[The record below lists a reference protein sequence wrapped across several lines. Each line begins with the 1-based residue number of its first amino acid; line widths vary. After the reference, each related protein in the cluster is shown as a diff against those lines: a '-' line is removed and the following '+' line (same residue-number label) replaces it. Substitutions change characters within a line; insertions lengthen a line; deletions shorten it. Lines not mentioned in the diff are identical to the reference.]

1 MLVRPSFAIDCLHDL
16 QFAAAATR
24 PPCHALAAR
33 LSMLARRANGAFVCL
48 RCQLHAARP
57 SPRLRLLPTTAPAAH
72 ARFYASSPLPHDAL
86 SKVDAQGDGIDNA
99 SANANASTDTDT
111 PTNAP
116 EKDHNVEPASKITSI
131 NTPETDHNVAPALK
145 ITRDWPQKPKPHKA
159 KRGRAVLSNM
169 TSLGS
174 EANILV
180 LGDVGRR
187 SKKADLPPPEP
198 IAPIEIEAP
207 NLLKSLQ
214 RDSPPPSPEEINKQI
229 DILRPSESN
238 SPSEPHR
245 LTSRAFVK
253 LTRSLCKGFTAKQLS
268 GYYAAAKN
276 LSQKRLRRHMADAV
290 KPKQPDINAPIAR
303 TRWQP
308 TDKPNPRMDI
318 RLPGLMAL
326 DHNSSAPPTNKTPI
340 KSRPLTKEALA
351 DGIIRNI
358 WRVELLEEVEG
369 NGQLELSLRPW
380 QLHLLLN
387 AGRDKATF
395 ETIASTRKAKLQVHR
410 GDNVVRITADK
421 NAAEFA
427 ANDIEDA
434 LRNAEM
440 ATVPMKGWNV
450 HLYDP
455 RLGPAENK
463 ERFGTSDATR
473 LFAQKDIDHVAELTR
488 TDISLDIGH
497 GALVIRGFDN
507 TSITEAKQYLL
518 RLLPT
523 RDHVERTCDT
533 EKIDAA
539 IGDCFLVPA
548 VHEPTSLDYFY
559 RDMALGRWSLPT
571 PRLRKAPT
579 GSDAYETSKSEATE
593 VNVGGLKEPK
603 HIYDNQ
609 VHEVVSKMQRQP
621 KRLTAPEKVGFW
633 ASGTEYSVSAE
644 FGQALFP
651 LAKPDP
657 TSIAVALDTPG
668 RKLPFQ
674 STFPN
679 MVNFLATSDIKLGK
693 DLESDLQYDFVP
705 APKQRGFKT
714 GRRFPNLRIRM
725 RTLRDGRQCQLAGIS
740 LGFPWQDHVHTVL
753 LPDQAT
759 DVRFR
764 RSESLGFDVDGHD
777 DANINEWLEAVRAN
791 IVSGERLTAPSLCLQ
806 IPRWTVPYN
815 RMDVPELLDSGKS
828 LMVDYLFTGVRFHQT
843 AIGTSEETG
852 FSYSAIQSDSMGAT
866 GSGLRAYPPLNSSGG
881 SSEDKDDMN
890 AFVRRCLETA
900 DKMTQASASHRPV
913 PKVSTPTE
921 ERKPRDMQSNR
932 KIRRAA
938 LQQNMEEDAQ
948 DGVVAV
954 SDEGPVE
961 ANSAVEQE
969 DEPESTSSL
978 DTTAAVADDLVQP
991 PEQSQTIDEQA
1002 SSAINE
1008 LAESTEPIIPI
1019 DAAPVD
1025 TTPTDTAPVSEDVQN
1040 QPKP

>member
-1 MLVRPSFAIDCLHDL
+1 
-16 QFAAAATR
+16 
-24 PPCHALAAR
+24 
-33 LSMLARRANGAFVCL
+33 MLARRANGAFVCL

-57 SPRLRLLPTTAPAAH
+57 NPRLRLLPTTAPAAH
-72 ARFYASSPLPHDAL
+72 ARFYASSPLPHDAA
-86 SKVDAQGDGIDNA
+86 STVESQGDGIDNA
-99 SANANASTDTDT
+99 STNANANARTDTDT
-111 PTNAP
+111 PVNAP
-116 EKDHNVEPASKITSI
+116 GKDHNVEPASSITPI
-131 NTPETDHNVAPALK
+131 NTPDTDHNVAPALK
-145 ITRDWPQKPKPHKA
+145 ITRDWPQKPKQHKA
-159 KRGRAVLSNM
+159 KRGRAVLGNM

-187 SKKADLPPPEP
+187 RSKQADLPPPEP
-198 IAPIEIEAP
+198 VTPIEIEAP

-214 RDSPPPSPEEINKQI
+214 RDSSPPSPEEINKQI

-245 LTSRAFVK
+245 LTRRAFVK

-290 KPKQPDINAPIAR
+290 KPKQPDMNAPIAR
-303 TRWQP
+303 TPWQP
-308 TDKPNPRMDI
+308 TDERKSRMDT
-318 RLPGLMAL
+318 RLSGLIAL
-326 DHNSSAPPTNKTPI
+326 DYTTPASLANKTRI

-369 NGQLELSLRPW
+369 VGQLELSLRPW

-440 ATVPMKGWNV
+440 AIVPMKGWNV

-463 ERFGTSDATR
+463 ERFGTSDVTR

-497 GALVIRGFDN
+497 GALTIRGFDN

-548 VHEPTSLDYFY
+548 VHEPTSLDYSD
-559 RDMALGRWSLPT
+559 RDVALGRWWLPT
-571 PRLRKAPT
+571 PRLRKAPD
-579 GSDAYETSKSEATE
+579 GSDAYETFKSEATE

-603 HIYDNQ
+603 HISNSQ
-609 VHEVVSKMQRQP
+609 VHQVVLKMKRQP

-644 FGQALFP
+644 FGLALFP

-657 TSIAVALDTPG
+657 TSIAVTLDTPG

-679 MVNFLATSDIKLGK
+679 MVNFLTTSDIKLEK
-693 DLESDLQYDFVP
+693 DLESNLQYDFVP
-705 APKQRGFKT
+705 APRQRGFKT
-714 GRRFPNLRIRM
+714 DRRFPNLRIRI
-725 RTLRDGRQCQLAGIS
+725 RTLRGGRQCQLAGIS

-753 LPDQAT
+753 LPDLAT

-777 DANINEWLEAVRAN
+777 DANVNEWLEAVRAN

-806 IPRWTVPYN
+806 IPRWAVPYN
-815 RMDVPELLDSGKS
+815 KMDEPELLDSGKS
-828 LMVDYLFTGVRFHQT
+828 IMVDYLFTGVKFHQT

-852 FSYSAIQSDSMGAT
+852 FSFSAIQSDSMGAT
-866 GSGLRAYPPLNSSGG
+866 GSGLSAYPPQSSSGA
-881 SSEDKDDMN
+881 SSEDKDDMK
-890 AFVRRCLETA
+890 AFVKKCFETA
-900 DKMTQASASHRPV
+900 DKMTHASASHRPV

-932 KIRRAA
+932 KQRRAA
-938 LQQNMEEDAQ
+938 LQQNMEEDGQ
-948 DGVVAV
+948 DGVVVA
-954 SDEGPVE
+954 SDEGSVE

-969 DEPESTSSL
+969 GELESTSSL
-978 DTTAAVADDLVQP
+978 DTTAAVNDELVQP
-991 PEQSQTIDEQA
+991 PEQPQTPDEQA
-1002 SSAINE
+1002 SSAVDE
-1008 LAESTEPIIPI
+1008 LAEAGEPFM
-1019 DAAPVD
+1019 PVD
-1025 TTPTDTAPVSEDVQN
+1025 TAPTDTTSTDTASIDTSPVSEDVHN

>member
-1 MLVRPSFAIDCLHDL
+1 
-16 QFAAAATR
+16 
-24 PPCHALAAR
+24 
-33 LSMLARRANGAFVCL
+33 MLARRANGAFVCL
-48 RCQLHAARP
+48 RCQLHAPRP
-57 SPRLRLLPTTAPAAH
+57 NPRLRLLPTTAPAAR

-86 SKVDAQGDGIDNA
+86 SKVESLNDGDGHGN
-99 SANANASTDTDT
+99 ANANVGVNADTDT
-111 PTNAP
+111 LVNAP
-116 EKDHNVEPASKITSI
+116 DK
-131 NTPETDHNVAPALK
+131 DHNVAPALR
-145 ITRDWPQKPKPHKA
+145 ITRDWPQKPKSQKPKP

-187 SKKADLPPPEP
+187 SKQADRPPPEP

-214 RDSPPPSPEEINKQI
+214 RDSAPPSTEEINKQI

-276 LSQKRLRRHMADAV
+276 LSQKRLRRHLVDAV
-290 KPKQPDINAPIAR
+290 KPKESDTRAPIAR

-308 TDKPNPRMDI
+308 TDKPNTRMDI
-318 RLPGLMAL
+318 RLPGLVAL
-326 DHNSSAPPTNKTPI
+326 DYISSAPPTNKTPT

-395 ETIASTRKAKLQVHR
+395 ETIASIRKAKLQVHR
-410 GDNVVRITADK
+410 GQNVVRITADK

-440 ATVPMKGWNV
+440 VMVPMKGWGV

-455 RLGPAENK
+455 RLDPAENK
-463 ERFGTSDATR
+463 ERFGTSDLTR

-539 IGDCFLVPA
+539 IGDCYLVPA
-548 VHEPTSLDYFY
+548 IHESTSLDYSY

-571 PRLRKAPT
+571 PRLRKAPA
-579 GSDAYETSKSEATE
+579 GSDAYETSKSETTE
-593 VNVGGLKEPK
+593 VDVGGLKEPK
-603 HIYDNQ
+603 HIHDSQ
-609 VHEVVSKMQRQP
+609 IHQVVSKMQRQP
-621 KRLTAPEKVGFW
+621 KRLITPEKVGFW

-651 LAKPDP
+651 LANPDP
-657 TSIAVALDTPG
+657 TNIAVTLDTPG

-674 STFPN
+674 PTFPN

-693 DLESDLQYDFVP
+693 ELESNLQYDLAP

-714 GRRFPNLRIRM
+714 GRRFPNLRIRI
-725 RTLRDGRQCQLAGIS
+725 RTLKDGRQCQLAGIS

-759 DVRFR
+759 DLRFR
-764 RSESLGFDVDGHD
+764 RSESLDFDVDGHD
-777 DANINEWLEAVRAN
+777 DANINEWVEAVRAN

-806 IPRWTVPYN
+806 IPRWAVPYN
-815 RMDVPELLDSGKS
+815 KMDVPELLDSGKS
-828 LMVDYLFTGVRFHQT
+828 FMVDYLFTGVRFHQT
-843 AIGTSEETG
+843 AIGTSEEAG

-866 GSGLRAYPPLNSSGG
+866 SSGLRAYPPRSSSGG
-881 SSEDKDDMN
+881 SSEDKDAMN
-890 AFVRRCLETA
+890 AFVRKCFETA
-900 DKMTQASASHRPV
+900 EKMTQASASHRPV

-921 ERKPRDMQSNR
+921 ERKPRDMQSDR

-938 LQQNMEEDAQ
+938 LQQNTEEDAQ
-948 DGVVAV
+948 DVVLEA
-954 SDEGPVE
+954 SDEGSVE
-961 ANSAVEQE
+961 ADSAVEQE
-969 DEPESTSSL
+969 GGAESTSPL
-978 DTTAAVADDLVQP
+978 DTTAAVEDELVQP
-991 PEQSQTIDEQA
+991 PEQSQTLDGQA
-1002 SSAINE
+1002 SSAADE
-1008 LAESTEPIIPI
+1008 LAETEKPILPI
-1019 DAAPVD
+1019 DTAS
-1025 TTPTDTAPVSEDVQN
+1025 TDTAPVSEDVQT
-1040 QPKP
+1040 QPKL

>member
-1 MLVRPSFAIDCLHDL
+1 MLVRPSFAIDCFDLQL

-24 PPCHALAAR
+24 PPVFSLAAR

-57 SPRLRLLPTTAPAAH
+57 NPRLRRLPTTAPAAH

-86 SKVDAQGDGIDNA
+86 SQLESQVDGNDNA
-99 SANANASTDTDT
+99 ASNVRVNTDT
-111 PTNAP
+111 
-116 EKDHNVEPASKITSI
+116 
-131 NTPETDHNVAPALK
+131 NTPVDTQDKDHNVAPALK
-145 ITRDWPQKPKPHKA
+145 ITRDWPQKPKRHKA
-159 KRGRAVLSNM
+159 QRGRAVLGNM

-187 SKKADLPPPEP
+187 SKQADLPPPEP
-198 IAPIEIEAP
+198 VTPIEIEAP

-214 RDSPPPSPEEINKQI
+214 RDSSPLSPEEINKQI

-268 GYYAAAKN
+268 DYYAAAKN
-276 LSQKRLRRHMADAV
+276 LGKKRLRRHMADAV
-290 KPKQPDINAPIAR
+290 KPVQPDINAPIAR
-303 TRWQP
+303 SPWQP
-308 TDKPNPRMDI
+308 TAEERKYRIDT
-318 RLPGLMAL
+318 RLPGLTAL
-326 DHNSSAPPTNKTPI
+326 HYPTPASPAYKKHNKHRS
-340 KSRPLTKEALA
+340 LTKEALA
-351 DGIIRNI
+351 DGIIRNV

-369 NGQLELSLRPW
+369 VGQLELSLRPW
-380 QLHLLLN
+380 QLPLLLN

-395 ETIASTRKAKLQVHR
+395 ETIARTRKAELQIHR

-434 LRNAEM
+434 LRDAKM
-440 ATVPMKGWNV
+440 AIVPMKGWNV

-455 RLGPAENK
+455 RLGPAENE
-463 ERFGTSDATR
+463 ERFGTLDVTR

-488 TDISLDIGH
+488 TDISLDISNR
-497 GALVIRGFDN
+497 ALMIRGFDD
-507 TSITEAKQYLL
+507 TSIAEAKQYLL

-523 RDHVERTCDT
+523 RDHVKRTCDT
-533 EKIDAA
+533 GKIDAA

-548 VHEPTSLDYFY
+548 VHEPTSLDYSY
-559 RDMALGRWSLPT
+559 RDVALGRWCLPT
-571 PRLRKAPT
+571 PRPRKAPA
-579 GSDAYETSKSEATE
+579 GPDAYETSKSEATE
-593 VNVGGLKEPK
+593 ANVGGLKEFK
-603 HIYDNQ
+603 HIDDSQ
-609 VHEVVSKMQRQP
+609 VQQVVSKMRRHP
-621 KRLTAPEKVGFW
+621 KRLTAPEKAGFW
-633 ASGTEYSVSAE
+633 ASETEYNVSAE

-657 TSIAVALDTPG
+657 TSIAATLDAPG
-668 RKLPFQ
+668 WKLPFQ

-693 DLESDLQYDFVP
+693 DLESELQYDFVP

-714 GRRFPNLRIRM
+714 GRPFPNLRIRI
-725 RTLRDGRQCQLAGIS
+725 RTLKDGRQCQLAGIS
-740 LGFPWQDHVHTVL
+740 LEFPWQELVRTVL

-777 DANINEWLEAVRAN
+777 DADINEWFEVVRAN
-791 IVSGERLTAPSLCLQ
+791 IVSGERLTAPPLCLQ
-806 IPRWTVPYN
+806 IPRWTIPYN
-815 RMDVPELLDSGKS
+815 KADIPELLDSGKS
-828 LMVDYLFTGVRFHQT
+828 LKMDYLFTGVRFHQT

-852 FSYSAIQSDSMGAT
+852 FSYSAIKSDSMGAT
-866 GSGLRAYPPLNSSGG
+866 GSGLRAYLPQTSSGG
-881 SSEDKDDMN
+881 SSGDVDDIE
-890 AFVRRCLETA
+890 AFVRKCFETV

-921 ERKPRDMQSNR
+921 ERKPRNMQSDR

-938 LQQNMEEDAQ
+938 LQQNMEEDGQ
-948 DGVVAV
+948 DGVVAA
-954 SDEGPVE
+954 SDEGSVE
-961 ANSAVEQE
+961 ADSAVEQE
-969 DEPESTSSL
+969 GEPESTSSL
-978 DTTAAVADDLVQP
+978 DTTAAVEDELVQP
-991 PEQSQTIDEQA
+991 PEQPQTPDEQA
-1002 SSAINE
+1002 SSAADE
-1008 LAESTEPIIPI
+1008 LAEAEEPIMPI
-1019 DAAPVD
+1019 DTAPVD
-1025 TTPTDTAPVSEDVQN
+1025 TASTDTTSTDTTSTDTAPVNEDVQN

>member
-1 MLVRPSFAIDCLHDL
+1 
-16 QFAAAATR
+16 
-24 PPCHALAAR
+24 
-33 LSMLARRANGAFVCL
+33 MLARRANGAFVCL

-57 SPRLRLLPTTAPAAH
+57 TPRLRRLPTTAPAAH

-86 SKVDAQGDGIDNA
+86 SQLESQVDGSDNA
-99 SANANASTDTDT
+99 ASNVRVNTDTDT
-111 PTNAP
+111 PVDTQD
-116 EKDHNVEPASKITSI
+116 K
-131 NTPETDHNVAPALK
+131 DHNVAPALK
-145 ITRDWPQKPKPHKA
+145 ITRDWPQKPKRHKA
-159 KRGRAVLSNM
+159 QRGRAVLSNM

-187 SKKADLPPPEP
+187 SKQADLPPPEP
-198 IAPIEIEAP
+198 VTPIEIEAP

-214 RDSPPPSPEEINKQI
+214 RDNSPPSPEEINKQI
-229 DILRPSESN
+229 DVLRPSESN

-268 GYYAAAKN
+268 VYYVAAKN
-276 LSQKRLRRHMADAV
+276 LSQKRLRRHLVDAV
-290 KPKQPDINAPIAR
+290 KPKESDTRAPIAR

-308 TDKPNPRMDI
+308 IDKPNIRMDI
-318 RLPGLMAL
+318 RLPGLVAL
-326 DHNSSAPPTNKTPI
+326 DRNSSAPPTNKTPI

-427 ANDIEDA
+427 ANDIEDV
-434 LRNAEM
+434 LRNTET

-455 RLGPAENK
+455 RLGPAKNK
-463 ERFGTSDATR
+463 ERFGTSDVTR

-497 GALVIRGFDN
+497 GALIIRGFDN
-507 TSITEAKQYLL
+507 ISITEAKQYLL

-548 VHEPTSLDYFY
+548 VHEPTSLDYSY
-559 RDMALGRWSLPT
+559 RDVALGRWWLPT
-571 PRLRKAPT
+571 PRLRKAPA

-593 VNVGGLKEPK
+593 GNAGGPKELK
-603 HIYDNQ
+603 HIHDSQ
-609 VHEVVSKMQRQP
+609 VHQVVSNMQRQP
-621 KRLTAPEKVGFW
+621 KRLTTPEKVGFW
-633 ASGTEYSVSAE
+633 ACGTEHSVSAE

-651 LAKPDP
+651 LANPDP
-657 TSIAVALDTPG
+657 TNIAVTLDTPG

-679 MVNFLATSDIKLGK
+679 MVNFLVTSDIKLGK
-693 DLESDLQYDFVP
+693 DIESNLQYDFVP
-705 APKQRGFKT
+705 APKQKGFKT
-714 GRRFPNLRIRM
+714 GRRFPNLRIRI

-753 LPDQAT
+753 LPDQAI

-777 DANINEWLEAVRAN
+777 DASVNEWLEAVRAN

-806 IPRWTVPYN
+806 IPRWAVPYN
-815 RMDVPELLDSGKS
+815 KMDEPELLDSGKS
-828 LMVDYLFTGVRFHQT
+828 LTVDYIFTGVRFHQT
-843 AIGTSEETG
+843 VVGTSGETG

-866 GSGLRAYPPLNSSGG
+866 GSGLRAYPPQSSSGG
-881 SSEDKDDMN
+881 SSEDKDDMK
-890 AFVRRCLETA
+890 AFVRKCIETA

-921 ERKPRDMQSNR
+921 ERKPRNMQSDR

-938 LQQNMEEDAQ
+938 LQQNMEEEGQ
-948 DGVVAV
+948 DGVVAA
-954 SDEGPVE
+954 SDEGSVE
-961 ANSAVEQE
+961 ADSAVEQE
-969 DEPESTSSL
+969 REPELTSPL
-978 DTTAAVADDLVQP
+978 DTTAAVEDELVQP
-991 PEQSQTIDEQA
+991 PEQPQTPDEQA
-1002 SSAINE
+1002 SSAADE
-1008 LAESTEPIIPI
+1008 LAEAEEPIMPI
-1019 DAAPVD
+1019 DTAPVD
-1025 TTPTDTAPVSEDVQN
+1025 TASTDITSTDTAPVNEDVQN